1 MFVDVLKTSTRGPG
15 WMFRCWIHFADF
27 IRRIK
32 VVVDRPTY
40 RCDLMLIQ
48 LLTQCVSICFKPACC
63 TGDEDGNDWGRRWSV
78 SITSLWANNNS
89 KVVTVIFGGRY
100 CNITVI
106 MCVICYTACHWGQK
120 YQHCTVILWT
130 RYCWTHVGF
139 FSITKTL
146 LSLSWQYLVLT
157 EILIIWFPLQLPRCH
172 WKEQRVT
179 HTCSVRQTSKEP
191 Q

>member
-15 WMFRCWIHFADF
+15 WMFRCWIHSADF

-32 VVVDRPTY
+32 VVVDWPTLD

-48 LLTQCVSICFKPACC
+48 LLTQCVSMCVKPACC
-63 TGDEDGNDWGRRWSV
+63 TGDDDGNDWGRRWSV
-78 SITSLWANNNS
+78 WITSLWANNNS

-120 YQHCTVILWT
+120 YQHCTVIPWT
-130 RYCWTHVGF
+130 RYCWTLNMLASSPLRRHYCPCPGRIWSSQKYSSF
-139 FSITKTL
+139 D
-146 LSLSWQYLVLT
+146 SLYSYPGVIGRNR
-157 EILIIWFPLQLPRCH
+157 E
-172 WKEQRVT
+172 
-179 HTCSVRQTSKEP
+179 
-191 Q
+191 